1 MLQRF
6 LKLIASSKIFYNLI
20 IFAIIAS
27 CFVVGWDTWNGIEDH
42 NLFINII
49 DKLLIFVFV
58 AEVLIKI
65 GAEGRQPRRYFKDS
79 WNVFDFVI
87 TVICVLSFFPAFTIF
102 RMLRVLRIFRLFS
115 TIPKLQL
122 WVGAL
127 LRSLPAI
134 AYVFLLLIIILFTYG
149 AMGVYFF
156 ADNDP
161 FHFGTLPNALLS
173 LFRVITFSNW
183 TDIMYHN
190 IYGANAYPE
199 TVYMTNFPD
208 IIPRYPQAMGLP
220 AAIYFISFVLLCVF
234 IILNMFTGI
243 VLNAI
248 QQMKNELEEEAVKK
262 SIEEIIGD
270 KEEIF
275 NDLPRVTP
283 DDFELLSNQLHDI
296 QSKLMEFKIFLME
309 KEQDNNSKDYD

>member
-6 LKLIASSKIFYNLI
+6 FK
-20 IFAIIAS
+20 IIAGSKVFYRFIVCAILAS
-27 CFVVGWDTWNGIEDH
+27 CLLVGWDTWNGIEDN
-42 NLFINII
+42 NLIINII
-49 DKLLIFVFV
+49 DKLLIFIFV
-58 AEVLIKI
+58 MEVLIKI
-65 GAEGRQPRRYFKDS
+65 GAEGRHPERYFSDS

-87 TVICVLSFFPAFTIF
+87 TAICVLSLSPAFAAF

-127 LRSLPAI
+127 LRSLPSI
-134 AYVFLLLIIILFTYG
+134 AYVFLLLVIIFFTYG

-161 FHFGTLPNALLS
+161 FHFGNLPNALLS
-173 LFRVITFSNW
+173 LFRIITLEDW

-190 IYGANAYPE
+190 IHGAIAYPE
-199 TVYMTNFPD
+199 SVYGMNVVN
-208 IIPRYPQAMGLP
+208 IAPRLPQAMGLP
-220 AAIYFISFVLLCVF
+220 AVIYFVSFVLLCVF

-243 VLNAI
+243 VLSAI
-248 QQMKNELEEEAVKK
+248 QEMKVELEEKAMKK
-262 SIEEIIGD
+262 YIEKIIGD
-270 KEEIF
+270 KEEVY

-283 DDFELLSNQLHDI
+283 DDFELLSNQLTDI
-296 QSKLMEFKIFLME
+296 QNKIMEFKIFILE
-309 KEQDNNSKDYD
+309 KERQSKI

>member
-6 LKLIASSKIFYNLI
+6 FKIIASSKIFYRFI
-20 IFAIIAS
+20 VCSIFIS
-27 CFVVGWDTWNGIEDH
+27 CLLVGWDTWNGIEDT
-42 NLFINII
+42 NVFINVL
-49 DKLLIFVFV
+49 DKLLIFIFV

-65 GAEGRQPRRYFKDS
+65 GAEGRHPRHYFDDS
-79 WNVFDFVI
+79 WNVFDFSI
-87 TVICVLSFFPAFTIF
+87 TFICVLSLSPAFAAF

-127 LRSLPAI
+127 LRSLPSI
-134 AYVFLLLIIILFTYG
+134 SYVFLLLIIIFFTYG

-161 FHFGTLPNALLS
+161 FHFGALPNALLS
-173 LFRVITFSNW
+173 LFRVITLEDW

-190 IYGANAYPE
+190 IYGAIAYPE
-199 TVYMTNFPD
+199 SVYGMNVAD
-208 IIPRYPQAMGLP
+208 IAPRIPQAMGLP
-220 AAIYFISFVLLCVF
+220 AAIYFVSFVLLCVF

-243 VLNAI
+243 VLSAI
-248 QQMKNELEEEAVKK
+248 QEMKVELEEKAMKK
-262 SIEEIIGD
+262 SIEKIIGD
-270 KEEIF
+270 KEEVY

-283 DDFELLSNQLHDI
+283 DDFELLSSQLTDI
-296 QSKLMEFKIFLME
+296 QHKIMEFKVLILE
-309 KEQDNNSKDYD
+309 KERKNKI